1 MKLNQFSVT
10 IASGKEA
17 ADGYIYLKHGTQYTV
32 LLKNESD
39 RRCDA
44 EVYLDDR
51 QVGIWRIDSY
61 GSIQIERPVHDRGR
75 FTFYQVDTPEAIQAG
90 ITENSSTGLIRVLFK
105 PERIRPTPA
114 ASASF
119 ARSAAGGTGL
129 SGYSEQ
135 QFTTVAALDYAPADF
150 TTINLRLI
158 AEIDE
163 PRPLFIHST
172 PVPPAVTEQATRKAM
187 TWSVLNITVLNGKTY
202 ALFGADAA
210 TNPYS
215 GDTDI
220 NAVLPLLCIKKMGL
234 PKPAGLDDPTMT
246 NGGAMR
252 GTWSGA
258 KVIIIPDVQGKSLKS
273 QEIADLQC
281 QLQGLKVLG
290 EDGFRMAEFHDG
302 DNLAGMVGWDF
313 WADASAIEM
322 LKISGT
328 RYWVSI
334 NDQSANP
341 WRLSPSW
348 SDNY

>member
-10 IASGKEA
+10 IAEGKEA
-17 ADGYIYLKHGTQYTV
+17 ADGYVYLKHCTQYTI
-32 LLKNESD
+32 LLQNESN

-51 QVGIWRIDSY
+51 QVGIWRIDSH
-61 GSIQIERPVHDRGR
+61 GSVRIERPVHDNGR
-75 FTFYQVDTPEAIQAG
+75 FTFYEAHTPEAIQAG

-105 PERIRPTPA
+105 PERIPNKVAFSLLDRA
-114 ASASF
+114 AP
-119 ARSAAGGTGL
+119 GGTGL

-135 QFTTVAALDYAPADF
+135 EFTTVAALDYAPADF
-150 TTINLRLI
+150 TTINLRLVAI
-158 AEIDE
+158 FEE

-172 PVPPAVTEQATRKAM
+172 PVPPPVEMISTRKAM
-187 TWSVLNITVLNGKTY
+187 TWSVLNIVVLNGKTY
-202 ALFGADAA
+202 ALFGADAT

-220 NAVLPLLCIKKMGL
+220 NAFLPLLCIKKMGL
-234 PKPAGLDDPTMT
+234 PKPTGLDDSTMT

-258 KVIIIPDVQGKSLKS
+258 KVIVIPNVQGKSLKS

-302 DNLAGMVGWDF
+302 DSLAGWVGWDF

-322 LKISGT
+322 LKISST

-341 WRLSPSW
+341 WA
-348 SDNY
+348 